1 ISLFLWVFKGD
12 FNIFDNGFAD
22 LAAFFELAPWILIFL
37 VPAVTMKCFSEE
49 KKQGTLELLFTKP
62 ISYLQIVLG
71 KYLGSVLLVIIAIIP
86 TLLYVITVYQLGN
99 PTGNLDFGSTLG
111 AYFGLLFLILAYT
124 SIGVFSSSLSE
135 NQIVS
140 FIIAVVI
147 CFLFYYGF
155 EGLSG
160 LTSLGE
166 MGLFITDL
174 GMKSHFD
181 SIGRGVID
189 TRDIIYFLSI
199 TAFFIVLTLFSLK
212 KDKKNVKLV
221 IKATLIIIG
230 LLIIN
235 TFLYDRFDLTQDKR
249 YTLSEA
255 AKNTIRNMD
264 KPIIIDVLLEGNFPS
279 EFKKLQV
286 ETKQILEEF
295 ASVNNNVKFS
305 FVDPLEDENSRE
317 DDINMLQQLGLTPVN
332 VTVEESAKVS
342 QELVFPW
349 AMVSS
354 GDKTVP
360 VSLLK
365 NKIGLTIEE
374 KVNNSVQQLEYA
386 FADAFTKLT
395 LKEKKKIAVLKGN
408 GE

>member
-1 ISLFLWVFKGD
+1 MVSILKREISSFFTSPVGYLVIGVFLILNGLFLWVFKGD

-99 PTGNLDFGSTLG
+99 TIGNLDFGSTLG

-124 SIGVFSSSLSE
+124 SIGTFSSSLSE

-140 FIIAVVI
+140 FIIAVII

-155 EGLSG
+155 EGISD
-160 LTSLGE
+160 LTKLGE
-166 MGLFITDL
+166 TGLLIADL

-199 TAFFIVLTLFSLK
+199 TSFFIALTLFSLK
-212 KDKKNVKLV
+212 KNRKNRKLV
-221 IKATLIIIG
+221 
-230 LLIIN
+230 
-235 TFLYDRFDLTQDKR
+235 
-249 YTLSEA
+249 
-255 AKNTIRNMD
+255 
-264 KPIIIDVLLEGNFPS
+264 
-279 EFKKLQV
+279 
-286 ETKQILEEF
+286 
-295 ASVNNNVKFS
+295 
-305 FVDPLEDENSRE
+305 
-317 DDINMLQQLGLTPVN
+317 
-332 VTVEESAKVS
+332 
-342 QELVFPW
+342 
-349 AMVSS
+349 
-354 GDKTVP
+354 
-360 VSLLK
+360 
-365 NKIGLTIEE
+365 
-374 KVNNSVQQLEYA
+374 
-386 FADAFTKLT
+386 
-395 LKEKKKIAVLKGN
+395 
-408 GE
+408 